1 MKGLFFYLYF
11 MENIE
16 KLHNIFLQ
24 STGICT
30 DTRKLKEGNL
40 FVALK
45 GDNFDGNK
53 YVNFAI
59 ENKAIHA
66 ITDDAEKET
75 SSSITKVEDS
85 LKTLQELASYH
96 RKFLNI
102 PIVAITGSNG
112 KTTTKELI
120 REVLNQKYNTC
131 STIGNLNNHIGV
143 PLTLLSMNKE
153 TEIGIVEMGANHQGE
168 IKMLCQIAKP
178 DYGYITNFGK
188 AHLEGFG
195 GIDGVIKGKS
205 ELYNYLIEN
214 NKRIFINF
222 DDEIQI
228 EKSKGADIISF
239 SEGNEAT
246 YLITFLKASPYIE
259 IATKDIK
266 INSQLIGTYNAKNIA
281 SAICMGLYFNVTP
294 SSIKKAIE
302 NYQPN
307 NNRSQIINKNSN
319 QIILDAYNANPTSMQ
334 AALENIKALEASNK
348 TVILGDMFEVGPT
361 SKKEHQNIVN
371 LLESLSFKNMYI
383 CGSHFNKCSVTKVKK
398 FKDFS
403 DLSKHIDQNKITNNT
418 ILIKGSRGM
427 ALERILDHL

>member
-1 MKGLFFYLYF
+1 MK
-11 MENIE
+11 NIE
-16 KLHNIFLQ
+16 RLHNIFLQ

-40 FVALK
+40 FIALK

-53 YVNFAI
+53 YVDFAI
-59 ENKAIHA
+59 KNNAIHA
-66 ITDDAEKET
+66 VTDNDKSKDTNHITIVKDG
-75 SSSITKVEDS
+75 
-85 LKTLQELASYH
+85 LKTLQDLACYH

-120 REVLNQKYNTC
+120 REVLNQKYRTT

-143 PLTLLSMNKE
+143 PLTLLSMNNK

-195 GIDGVIKGKS
+195 GIEGVIKGKS

-214 NKRIFINF
+214 NKRIFINY
-222 DDEIQI
+222 DDELQI
-228 EKSKGADIISF
+228 NKTKQADVISF
-239 SEGNEAT
+239 SEGNDAT
-246 YLITFLKASPYIE
+246 YQITFLKASPYIQ
-259 IATKDIK
+259 IATKDIN

-281 SAICMGLYFNVTP
+281 SAICIGLYFKVNP
-294 SSIKKAIE
+294 KSIKKAIE
-302 NYQPN
+302 KYQPN
-307 NNRSQIINKNSN
+307 NNRSQIINKNTN

-334 AALENIKALEASNK
+334 AALENIKTIEASNK
-348 TVILGDMFEVGPT
+348 TVILGDMFEVGST
-361 SKKEHQNIVN
+361 SKEEHQNIVN
-371 LLESLSFKNMYI
+371 LLEKLSFKNMYI
-383 CGSHFNKCSVTKVKK
+383 CGNHFYECSTNTVKK
-398 FKDFS
+398 FKEFS
-403 DLSKHIDQNKITNNT
+403 QLSEYIDQHKIENNT